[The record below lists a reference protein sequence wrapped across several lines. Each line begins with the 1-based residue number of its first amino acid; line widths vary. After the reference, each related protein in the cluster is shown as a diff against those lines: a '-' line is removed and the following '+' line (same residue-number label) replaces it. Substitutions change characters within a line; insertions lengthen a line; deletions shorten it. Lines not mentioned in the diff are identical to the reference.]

1 MPRLAKTQAEKQQES
16 ILRWLD
22 IYTGERSRAGSDSE
36 TIARSLG
43 FAYSTLYKRRKNPW
57 DFTLAELQ
65 RMANV
70 MNITISTLLG
80 ENKGEIAT

>member
-1 MPRLAKTQAEKQQES
+1 MPRLTKTHAEKQQES

-22 IYTGERSRAGSDSE
+22 IYTGERSRAGADYV

-43 FAYSTLYKRRKNPW
+43 FPYSSLYKRRKNPS

-65 RMANV
+65 RMASV
-70 MNITISTLLG
+70 MNITISTLIG
-80 ENKGEIAT
+80 ESKGEKT